1 VNHFSSNCCVVLFLV
16 KLFKQFLLQFP
27 NFAISMNHFSS
38 NCCVVG
44 LEKKLRD
51 GKMKEWKR
59 SGEEED
65 ETKHR
70 YRVFFIFSF

>member
-1 VNHFSSNCCVVLFLV
+1 
-16 KLFKQFLLQFP
+16 
-27 NFAISMNHFSS
+27 MNHFSS

-65 ETKHR
+65 ET
-70 YRVFFIFSF
+70 